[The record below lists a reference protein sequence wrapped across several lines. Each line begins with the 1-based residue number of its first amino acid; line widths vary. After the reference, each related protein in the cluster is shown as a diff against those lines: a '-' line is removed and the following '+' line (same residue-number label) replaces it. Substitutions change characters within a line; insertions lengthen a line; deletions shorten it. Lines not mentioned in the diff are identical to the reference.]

1 MKINGDS
8 IYIIFMSQTTNQTST
23 DLIKQMLFL
32 SLELW
37 APISLTLKKI
47 FIERHARVWTFC
59 SHSCRMLYAKMERKK
74 KNQQQ
79 QQLNKANKEFHHN
92 SFFPQLH
99 DACRTSM
106 FPAKFPTNVL
116 NKQHW
121 KYALRQNNNQQSRR
135 TNEKYGK
142 IICWAIWSST
152 GQSSQNTRINHTY
165 GERVIFNVSRA
176 TGRYERRKKNQPN
189 EMYSNWGTQH
199 FIAHLCRSCYF
210 FFSVAIVRKRK
221 PTIMEAL

>member
-1 MKINGDS
+1 MRACGHFARIHAECCMQKWNGKRRINS
-8 IYIIFMSQTTNQTST
+8 SSSWTKRIKNFTII
-23 DLIKQMLFL
+23 L
-32 SLELW
+32 
-37 APISLTLKKI
+37 
-47 FIERHARVWTFC
+47 
-59 SHSCRMLYAKMERKK
+59 
-74 KNQQQ
+74 
-79 QQLNKANKEFHHN
+79 
-92 SFFPQLH
+92 FFPQLH

-176 TGRYERRKKNQPN
+176 TGRYERRKKKSTKWNVLKLRHATFHSSL
-189 EMYSNWGTQH
+189 M
-199 FIAHLCRSCYF
+199 
-210 FFSVAIVRKRK
+210 
-221 PTIMEAL
+221 